1 MSETPIPAP
10 DLSPLR
16 IAVFMT
22 LAALGFAA
30 VVGVIAVIDADNVI
44 SAVGSG
50 FGTSAIVFVAGAT
63 IACGLACLGRGRVEI
78 VALAAVAAAGLAI
91 DLFVL
96 AIWLDIDDDTYGKIA
111 AVAFIWTFFG
121 LIGLGLA
128 LAVQARETLARVL
141 YLGAMAAVVA
151 AGLILTWLIVTTGGS
166 VTPTSAVGLEDI
178 TDESLLRPLAVALV
192 LMAALWF
199 GALAA
204 SRLERT

>member
-1 MSETPIPAP
+1 MSAP

-30 VVGVIAVIDADNVI
+30 IVGVIAVIDSDNVI
-44 SAVGSG
+44 SAVGRG
-50 FGTSAIVFVAGAT
+50 FGTSAIVFIGGAT
-63 IACGLACLGRGRVEI
+63 IACGLACLVRERVEI
-78 VALAAVAAAGLAI
+78 LALAAVAAAGLAV
-91 DLFVL
+91 DLIVL

-111 AVAFIWTFFG
+111 SVAFIWALFG
-121 LIGLGLA
+121 LIGLGLT

-141 YLGAMAAVVA
+141 YLGAMAAAVA
-151 AGLILTWLIVTTGGS
+151 AGLILTWLVVSTGGS
-166 VTPTSAVGLEDI
+166 VTPTSAVGLESI
-178 TDESLLRPLAVALV
+178 TDESLLRPLGVALV
-192 LMAALWF
+192 LLATLWF